1 MPNESQ
7 ISSSLPFALLSDE
20 MQHCMKGAELIV
32 LLCSFLWNGD
42 VCCIVP
48 WTAVTQASSD
58 IWNAKGREQGACAV
72 LVCLSKCWQWFAGSK
87 FGGYGTF
94 LPTQAR
100 APSMF
105 ANPLPPPHALEP
117 ASVLAEGNLEVMEL
131 PFSFMCNR
139 WIWKGH
145 FDSGS
150 RQSHWA

>member
-1 MPNESQ
+1 VQWQDKKLQLLLGDQQKEFQ
-7 ISSSLPFALLSDE
+7 GCTISTEKL
-20 MQHCMKGAELIV
+20 
-32 LLCSFLWNGD
+32 
-42 VCCIVP
+42 
-48 WTAVTQASSD
+48 
-58 IWNAKGREQGACAV
+58 
-72 LVCLSKCWQWFAGSK
+72 GSK

-117 ASVLAEGNLEVMEL
+117 TSVLAEGNLEVMEL

-145 FDSGS
+145 FDRGS
-150 RQSHWA
+150 RQSHWG